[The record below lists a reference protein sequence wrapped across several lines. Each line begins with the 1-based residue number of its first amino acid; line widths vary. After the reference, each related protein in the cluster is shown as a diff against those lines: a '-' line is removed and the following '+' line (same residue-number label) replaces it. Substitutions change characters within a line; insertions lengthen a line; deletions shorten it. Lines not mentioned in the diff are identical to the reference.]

1 MPLLYSQIPLYTS
14 GMISSESFTLP
25 RDGRR
30 VQFLLGGENDFRKKI
45 FVLIDGEF
53 DSFANCSR
61 METPVS
67 ILDSLIPTPHE
78 AYAIVV
84 DTGEYRLP
92 EVSVPITPVPVTF
105 IHGKKAVIKFSA
117 KIRASISARNPE
129 SLARDYV
136 QGVVTSPQD
145 IAAATLKTEFFKA
158 LTDRLPEMMYDES
171 PEQTMGRVDSLS
183 LSLASIVTDMTER
196 KLHWC
201 RINTCEVSLVI
212 ENVDMLIEEANTIYN
227 LNIET
232 KRKLLDSIISTFGM
246 SPLPA
251 EIATVIEKYA
261 VSNPGLPA
269 EDFTKFCQG
278 VKSIW
283 SRSTPADILS
293 AAKQIGLISSSGGQ

>member
-61 METPVS
+61 METPVG

-92 EVSVPITPVPVTF
+92 EITVPVTPIPVTF
-105 IHGKKAVIKFSA
+105 LHGKKAVVKFSA
-117 KIRASISARNPE
+117 RINVSICAKDPE
-129 SLARDYV
+129 ALAREYV
-136 QGVVTSPQD
+136 EGRITSPQNL
-145 IAAATLKTEFFKA
+145 ALATIKTEFFKA
-158 LTDRLPEMMYDES
+158 LTDRLPEMMQCES
-171 PEQTMGRVDSLS
+171 PEQTMSRVDAFALS
-183 LSLASIVTDMTER
+183 LSSIVTDMAER
-196 KLHWC
+196 KLRWC
-201 RINTCEVSLVI
+201 RMNTCEVSLAI
-212 ENVDMLIEEANTIYN
+212 ENIDVLIEEANTIYN

-246 SPLPA
+246 SPLPS

-269 EDFTKFCQG
+269 EDFTRFCQG
-278 VKSIW
+278 IKSIW
-283 SRSTPADILS
+283 SRSSPADILS
-293 AAKQIGLISSSGGQ
+293 AAKQIGLISSGGQ